1 MIDRSLIGIAGAH
14 FVAGE
19 MSKRGYVV
27 TLTSRNTEGID
38 LLASDKNGTN
48 PIAIQVKTT
57 TQKNWLLNK
66 KADNLISEDL
76 FYIFVLLKGENEMP
90 EFFIVPSKDV
100 AEQVSVS
107 HEKWLETPNKRGG
120 KHNDS
125 PMRVFRDNEKKYKD
139 RWDLLGLD

>member
-38 LLASDKNGTN
+38 LLASDKKGTK

-57 TQKNWLLNK
+57 TQKNWMLNK

-100 AEQVSVS
+100 AEQVSIS
-107 HEKWLETPNKRGG
+107 HKKWLETPNKKGG

-125 PMRVFRDNEKKYKD
+125 PMRIFMDNEKKYKD